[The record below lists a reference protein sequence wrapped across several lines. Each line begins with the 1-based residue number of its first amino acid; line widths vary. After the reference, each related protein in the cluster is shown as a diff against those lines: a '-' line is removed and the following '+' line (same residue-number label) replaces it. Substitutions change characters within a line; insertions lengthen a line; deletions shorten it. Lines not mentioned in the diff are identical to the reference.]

1 MGAQA
6 GKGLYNRL
14 NFRGGETLLFI
25 SPKKRIVLFGI
36 KKAVNLMKKLYSP
49 AIIKEVMEQHKIFF
63 QKKLGQNF
71 LIDGNVVRN
80 IAETAE
86 LDSNDTVVEI
96 GPGIGTLTQELAA
109 RAKKVIAIELD
120 RNLLPVLKEN
130 LRAYPNVQ
138 VVPGDAMRQNFNDL
152 VTNSEGALTE
162 YKIVGNLPYYITT
175 PLIMHVLEQG
185 FNFSVFVLM
194 VQKEVARRIV
204 AAPGTKDYG
213 VLSLAVQYHTVPEM
227 ALKVPRAVFMPKP
240 EVDSAVLKLTRR
252 KMPAVSVADEK
263 KLFQI
268 IKAAFGQR
276 RKTLLNALANA
287 GIGPSKDELSNVIS
301 RVGLNPGRRGE
312 TLSMEEFASITNALD

>member
-1 MGAQA
+1 
-6 GKGLYNRL
+6 
-14 NFRGGETLLFI
+14 
-25 SPKKRIVLFGI
+25 
-36 KKAVNLMKKLYSP
+36 MKKLYSP
-49 AIIKEVMEQHKIFF
+49 AIIKKVMEHHKISF
-63 QKKLGQNF
+63 QKRLGQNF

-86 LDSNDTVVEI
+86 LNGNDTVVEI

-120 RNLLPVLKEN
+120 RNLLPVLEEN
-130 LRAYPNVQ
+130 LGAYPNVQ
-138 VVPGDAMRQNFNDL
+138 VVPGDAMQLNFNDL
-152 VTNSEGALTE
+152 VTNSEGTLAE

-185 FNFSVFVLM
+185 FKFSVFVLM
-194 VQKEVARRIV
+194 VQKEVAQRIV

-213 VLSLAVQYHTVPEM
+213 VLSLAVQYYTVPEM

-252 KMPAVSVADEK
+252 KLPPVSVADEK
-263 KLFQI
+263 MLFRI

-287 GIGPSKDELSNVIS
+287 GIGPSKNYLSAVIS
-301 RVGLNPGRRGE
+301 EIGLNPGRRGE
-312 TLSMEEFASITNALD
+312 TLSMEEFASLTNALKK